1 VWMRWP
7 PAARQP
13 QPAGQGGHNGT
24 QVLHFYKKR
33 LIEGGAEVLLPSAE
47 DMAEVNR
54 VIFEE
59 LCYGKIAPSSKANF
73 LRIIE
78 DFRSRGAQ
86 GAILGCTEIGMLVS
100 QADTD
105 IRLFETTQI
114 HSDAAVEAALS

>member
-1 VWMRWP
+1 M
-7 PAARQP
+7 
-13 QPAGQGGHNGT
+13 T
-24 QVLHFYKKR
+24 QDFYKSR
-33 LIEGGAEVLLPSAE
+33 LIEGGAEVLLPSAG
-47 DMAEVNR
+47 DMAEINR

-105 IRLFETTQI
+105 MRLFDTTQI
-114 HSDAAVEAALS
+114 HIDAAVEAALSMLN